1 MTGYINYLDRKPDP
15 RLLHLQDVWEQL
27 REGDKLPAY
36 SAACLARFP
45 VAPDHAS
52 IIEVRHDGKRRRYF
66 VAKDGPA
73 VVAAVGID
81 CSGTYLDAPSDTPEY
96 HTILISD
103 YDGVVASRRPRLYA
117 EEHHLDNRARLI
129 AGIQLPFAADGDEI
143 DVIVEFVYP
152 LDELA

>member
-1 MTGYINYLDRKPDP
+1 MTGYINYLDRNPDP
-15 RLLHLQDVWEQL
+15 RLLHLQEIWEQL
-27 REGDKLPAY
+27 VKDGKLPAY
-36 SAACLARFP
+36 SAAGLVKFP

-66 VAKDGPA
+66 VVKDGAA
-73 VVAAVGID
+73 VVEAVGID

-129 AGIQLPFAADGDEI
+129 AGIQLPFAADGEHI
-143 DVIVEFVYP
+143 DVIVEFVYA
-152 LDELA
+152 LEELA

>member
-15 RLLHLQDVWEQL
+15 RLQHLQEIWEQL
-27 REGDKLPAY
+27 CDGDRLPAY
-36 SAACLARFP
+36 SPATLAAFP
-45 VAPDHAS
+45 VASEQAS
-52 IIEVRHDGKRRRYF
+52 IIEVRDGGKRRRYF
-66 VAKDGPA
+66 VVKDGPA

-129 AGIQLPFAADGDEI
+129 AGIQLPFAADGEHT
-143 DVIVEFVYP
+143 DVIVEFVYA
-152 LDELA
+152 LEELA